1 MDKPLLFRFHRGG
14 LDEAMQTVIEVE
26 SLIQLKS
33 YIKKDLEKG
42 YLFLK
47 DIKIEPYVFDHRIGW
62 DTHIVIGS
70 FHNDV
75 SDFPV
80 GFLNRKP
87 DESFYK

>member
-1 MDKPLLFRFHRGG
+1 M
-14 LDEAMQTVIEVE
+14 
-26 SLIQLKS
+26 
-33 YIKKDLEKG
+33 EKG